1 MMNTRE
7 TIEMMQLV
15 AKGMV
20 ANEPALTKYDQ
31 AIGDGDHGLGIER
44 GFSQVASYLSD
55 DFSARDVGDVMTK
68 VGTKL
73 MSTMGGASGAIFG
86 TLFRAGGK
94 AIAGEKQLTSSV
106 FARFLDAGLE
116 GIYKRGGASEG
127 AKTMIDALAPAMRRA
142 YQLADVDFRQAI
154 AEVAEAAEQ
163 GVERTKE
170 MIATTGKAKTLGER
184 SLGHPD
190 PGAISMSLLLK
201 FMAKYACT
209 EVVA

>member
-1 MMNTRE
+1 MNTRE

-15 AKGMV
+15 ANGMV
-20 ANEPALTKYDQ
+20 ASEPALTKYDQ

-44 GFSQVASYLSD
+44 GFSNVATYLND
-55 DFSARDVGDVMTK
+55 DFSAKDVGDVMTK

-94 AIAGEKQLTSSV
+94 AIAGEAQLTTSV
-106 FARFLDAGLE
+106 LARFLEAGLA

-127 AKTMIDALAPAMRRA
+127 AKTMIDALVPAMRCA
-142 YQLADVDFRQAI
+142 QQQSEVDFEHAI
-154 AEVAEAAEQ
+154 VEISEAAEK
-163 GVERTKE
+163 GVENTKE

-190 PGAISMSLLLK
+190 PGAISMSLILK
-201 FMAKYACT
+201 FMAEYVDS
-209 EVVA
+209 EVMA